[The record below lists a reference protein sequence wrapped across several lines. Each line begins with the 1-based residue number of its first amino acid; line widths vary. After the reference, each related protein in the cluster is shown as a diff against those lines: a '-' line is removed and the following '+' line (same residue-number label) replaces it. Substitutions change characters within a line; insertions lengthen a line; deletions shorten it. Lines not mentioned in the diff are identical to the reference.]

1 MAPNTYEYGVK
12 YREDNKEKLKENDSL
27 RYYYNQD
34 KKLQAAKDKYAANP
48 EAKNE
53 YDKAYNQTP
62 QGKKKNRKS
71 AWKKRG
77 VIFETKEE
85 FEAIYKIYL
94 ETEFC
99 NFCKKIHALSS
110 RLYVLL
116 LYLPVRYGRPTLS
129 LREFIEFSN
138 FGKNLFYNFYKY
150 KP

>member
-77 VIFETKEE
+77 LIFETKEE

-99 NFCKKIHALSS
+99 NFCNCKLHEGNVGSGKKTLDHDHATGKFRNILCNKCNIS
-110 RLYVLL
+110 R
-116 LYLPVRYGRPTLS
+116 R
-129 LREFIEFSN
+129 
-138 FGKNLFYNFYKY
+138 
-150 KP
+150 